1 MSIMNI
7 ASAAM
12 AAGQD
17 SNTFGWNPS
26 LLVPAVYDIV
36 WSLVA
41 LVVLLLFFWKFAL
54 PKLNSVLEE
63 RAAKIEGGIE
73 KAAAVQAEAD
83 ARKDEYEKL
92 LADARTEAA
101 EIREK
106 ARAEGDAIKA
116 EKKQETQV
124 ELDRMTKSAKDQI
137 EADRQSAIVSL
148 RQEVG
153 SIAIDLASGVVGENL
168 SDDQRSNAY
177 IDRFLNELDQKA
189 GTNR

>member
-7 ASAAM
+7 APAAM

>member
-7 ASAAM
+7 APVVA

-17 SNTFGWNPS
+17 SNTFGWDPS

-54 PKLNSVLEE
+54 PKLNSILEE

-116 EKKQETQV
+116 EKKQETQI

-168 SDDQRSNAY
+168 ADDQRSNAY
-177 IDRFLNELDQKA
+177 VDRFLNELDQKA

>member
-7 ASAAM
+7 APVVA
-12 AAGQD
+12 AAGHD
-17 SNTFGWNPS
+17 SNTFGWDPS

-54 PKLNSVLEE
+54 PKLNSILEE

-106 ARAEGDAIKA
+106 ARAEGEAIKA

-168 SDDQRSNAY
+168 ADDQRSNAY
-177 IDRFLNELDQKA
+177 VDRFLNELDQKA

>member
-7 ASAAM
+7 APVVA

-17 SNTFGWNPS
+17 SNTFGWDPS

-54 PKLNSVLEE
+54 PKLNSILEE

-168 SDDQRSNAY
+168 ADDQRSNAY
-177 IDRFLNELDQKA
+177 VDRFLNELDQKA